1 MKKLLVGT
9 GWCAHF
15 EGHNNPRRSARQ
27 SESNYLAKYWLHA
40 IEKQK
45 SANSYVVYQ
54 SKCDIPICGML
65 FISYIADKFNCIEAP
80 TPARDL
86 PYRHDWAASNIT
98 AAAYA
103 YANDMDYLFVEQD
116 CLVVGLDKAVD
127 MAREKG
133 GIWYGFGPNASYR
146 PGWAENCLIYV
157 DNALLLA
164 FIRAMHAIKDTP
176 DGKPFLE
183 QRFHEELSRCEG
195 HIHFWPFG
203 CGRLRPIPW
212 EEEIFYAQHL
222 TDEELDKFKERLQ
235 L

>member
-27 SESNYLAKYWLHA
+27 NEPSFFYDYWQRTIFKQ
-40 IEKQK
+40 IEHPIF
-45 SANSYVVYQ
+45 SLYQ
-54 SKCDIPICGML
+54 SQCDNKIGGVIDSL
-65 FISYIADKFNCIEAP
+65 FSLSFATTHAKE
-80 TPARDL
+80 L

-116 CLVVGLDKAVD
+116 CLVVGLDKVVD

>member
-1 MKKLLVGT
+1 MRKLLVGT
-9 GWCAHF
+9 GWCAHK
-15 EGHNNPRRSARQ
+15 EGHNDPRRSARQ
-27 SESNYLAKYWLHA
+27 GDVNYLDNYWYRAIRKYINEPIIHLY
-40 IEKQK
+40 
-45 SANSYVVYQ
+45 S
-54 SKCDIPICGML
+54 SKCEKPAYPHML
-65 FISYIADKFNCIEAP
+65 FASFSQIWSHS
-80 TPARDL
+80 PAKEL

-133 GIWYGFGPNASYR
+133 GTWYGFGPNASYR

-183 QRFHEELSRCEG
+183 QRFHEELSRCDG

>member
-1 MKKLLVGT
+1 MRKLLVGT
-9 GWCAHF
+9 GWCAHK
-15 EGHNNPRRSARQ
+15 EGHNDPRRSARQ
-27 SESNYLAKYWLHA
+27 NGPDYIKDFWLPAVKHQINSFLFLYHSICDYA
-40 IEKQK
+40 ISDEGHYF
-45 SANSYVVYQ
+45 NNVVY
-54 SKCDIPICGML
+54 SDEYA
-65 FISYIADKFNCIEAP
+65 SE
-80 TPARDL
+80 L
-86 PYRHDWAASNIT
+86 PYRHDWAASNIV

-116 CLVVGLDKAVD
+116 CLVVGLDKAVT

-133 GIWYGFGPNASYR
+133 GIWYGYGSNASYR
-146 PGWAENCLIYV
+146 PCWAENCLIYV
-157 DNALLLA
+157 DNAYLLA

>member
-1 MKKLLVGT
+1 MRKLLVGT
-9 GWCAHF
+9 GWCAHK
-15 EGHNNPRRSARQ
+15 EGHNDPRRSKRQ
-27 SESNYLAKYWLHA
+27 NESRFFYEYWHRAILKYTEHQ
-40 IEKQK
+40 IF
-45 SANSYVVYQ
+45 SIYQ
-54 SKCDIPICGML
+54 SKCDYELEKLIHNIFSL
-65 FISYIADKFNCIEAP
+65 SFAH
-80 TPARDL
+80 TPAKEL

-127 MAREKG
+127 MARAQG

-157 DNALLLA
+157 DNACLLA

-183 QRFHEELSRCEG
+183 QRFHQELIHGSEG
-195 HIHFWPFG
+195 YIHYWPFG

>member
-1 MKKLLVGT
+1 MRKLLVGT
-9 GWCAHF
+9 GWCAWNK
-15 EGHNNPRRSARQ
+15 GHNDPRRSSKQ
-27 SESNYLAKYWLHA
+27 NESIYLAKYWLQA
-40 IEKQK
+40 ITNQLMP
-45 SANSYVVYQ
+45 SAACIYHSQ
-54 SKCDIPICGML
+54 CDIG
-65 FISYIADKFNCIEAP
+65 AKNEALDNFFDSVSCA
-80 TPARDL
+80 PAPANEL

-116 CLVVGLDKAVD
+116 CLVVGLDKAVTI
-127 MAREKG
+127 AREKG
-133 GIWYGFGPNASYR
+133 GIWYGYGENASYR

-176 DGKPFLE
+176 DGEPFLE

-195 HIHFWPFG
+195 NIHYWPFG

-212 EEEIFYAQHL
+212 DEDVFYAQHL